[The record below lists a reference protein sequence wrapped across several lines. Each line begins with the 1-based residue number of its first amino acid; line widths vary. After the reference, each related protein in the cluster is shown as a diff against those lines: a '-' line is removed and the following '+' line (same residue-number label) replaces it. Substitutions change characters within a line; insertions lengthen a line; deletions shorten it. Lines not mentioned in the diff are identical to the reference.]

1 MAYSLY
7 LSYLYFCSAQCCQ
20 RKTKMYKN
28 TLYRQMGNTGE
39 IYESLRILE
48 YVREIKKQNDLFYTH
63 MVKYSKLINIS
74 LLESASKRSCSQFF
88 FKMKCGTLPVSGLYL
103 YTDTSRIPSKK
114 IFIFCSFFVLS
125 EIQCSIKLFKSQTPT
140 FLVFVSKQTHAV
152 KRFWRQL
159 IKYKRYKLRALRSQE
174 KMCTVNLGQ
183 CLGVY

>member
-7 LSYLYFCSAQCCQ
+7 LSYLYFCNAQCCQ

-88 FKMKCGTLPVSGLYL
+88 FNNEMQYLASFRTVPVYGQIPDSLKKNLHILQLFRFIRNTMFYQTLQIPNTYFPGF
-103 YTDTSRIPSKK
+103 RIKTNTRSKK
-114 IFIFCSFFVLS
+114 ILAS
-125 EIQCSIKLFKSQTPT
+125 
-140 FLVFVSKQTHAV
+140 
-152 KRFWRQL
+152 
-159 IKYKRYKLRALRSQE
+159 
-174 KMCTVNLGQ
+174 VN
-183 CLGVY
+183 